1 MKFNSHS
8 IANYLIILGAFFLLL
23 ALRSLDASKKLKV
36 EVATE
41 NGLLAS
47 INEPNLRD
55 IAGQIKLIPTGNIEF
70 LIDDHI
76 IDSNMIF
83 QFQGIAV
90 NSLRNNAAKKIV
102 MYLNDVPV
110 STTEVNINRH
120 LEARQLKI
128 GNELIG
134 FDLNVPKKIIN
145 ENREKCPIFLSYSN
159 TGDINYLTINP
170 RLVDELRKIFDLCKT
185 IDYKDGALLEVLSKF

>member
-8 IANYLIILGAFFLLL
+8 ITNYLIILGTFFLLL
-23 ALRSLDASKKLKV
+23 ALRSLDVTKKLKV

-41 NGLLAS
+41 NSILAS

-55 IAGQIKLIPTGNIEF
+55 IASQIKLIPTGNIEF

-128 GNELIG
+128 RMSLSDLI
-134 FDLNVPKKIIN
+134 
-145 ENREKCPIFLSYSN
+145 
-159 TGDINYLTINP
+159 
-170 RLVDELRKIFDLCKT
+170 
-185 IDYKDGALLEVLSKF
+185 